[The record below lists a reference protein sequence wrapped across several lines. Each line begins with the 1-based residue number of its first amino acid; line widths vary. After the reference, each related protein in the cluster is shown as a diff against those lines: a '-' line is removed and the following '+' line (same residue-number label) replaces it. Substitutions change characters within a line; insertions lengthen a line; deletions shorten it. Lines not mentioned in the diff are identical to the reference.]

1 MKQNLPYEEL
11 NIEKPKF
18 KAPAPIFIN
27 IFANKQVFSLLFI
40 HNPSS
45 VKVYGFWQ
53 IGFSNR
59 Q

>member
-11 NIEKPKF
+11 NIEKPKL

-45 VKVYGFWQ
+45 VKVYGF
-53 IGFSNR
+53 
-59 Q
+59 